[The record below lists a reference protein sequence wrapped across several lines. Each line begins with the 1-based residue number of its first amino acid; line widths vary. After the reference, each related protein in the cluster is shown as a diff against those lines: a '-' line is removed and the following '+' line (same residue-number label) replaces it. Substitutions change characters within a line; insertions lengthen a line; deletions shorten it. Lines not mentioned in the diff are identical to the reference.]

1 MNMIELQRR
10 SEAQLLQ
17 TAQHFFDEAAT
28 RLGLETSLREL
39 LRYPKRKLIVNFPVP
54 MDSGAIHRFEGYR
67 VQCHPVLGPCKGGVR
82 YHPDVTLEEIE
93 ALAIL
98 AMWEAALVGIPFSGA
113 KGGVRC
119 DPKALSLGELERL
132 TRRYTAEIA
141 PLLGPERDIPEPDLY
156 TSEREMAW
164 MLDTLSMHAH
174 GRYMPTAVTGKP
186 LLLGGSPG
194 RALASGRGAFFI
206 ATEVLKSL
214 EIPLAGATVAIQGFG
229 NAGRSFAQFIWEAG
243 ARVIAVSDSSGGVF
257 SEQGLD
263 IPSLIEHK
271 RSTGSVRNF
280 PGTEKI
286 SNEDLLTLRCDL
298 LVPAAIEN
306 QLTEANAG
314 LVRAKALVEIANGP
328 TTLEADR
335 ILHERGVLVV
345 PDILANAG
353 GAIVSYLEWVQGHL
367 AYSWSAEQID
377 ELLYHFMSRA
387 YHTVQATCEREETD
401 LRTAAY
407 CVAVDR
413 VATAARARGLY
424 A

>member
-1 MNMIELQRR
+1 MFEIQRR

-17 TAQHFFDEAAT
+17 TARHFFDEAAA

-39 LRYPKRKLIVNFPVP
+39 LRYPKRKLIVGFPLVL
-54 MDSGAIHRFEGYR
+54 DSGEVCYIEGYR
-67 VQCHPVLGPCKGGVR
+67 VQHHAVLGPCTGGVR
-82 YHPDVTLEEIE
+82 YHPQVTLEEIE

-98 AMWEAALVGIPFSGA
+98 ATWEAALLGVPLSGA
-113 KGGVRC
+113 RGGVRC
-119 DPKALSLGELERL
+119 DPKMLSVSELERL

-141 PLLGPERDIPEPDLY
+141 PVLGPERDILGPDLY
-156 TSEREMAW
+156 TGAREMAW

-174 GRYMPTAVTGKP
+174 GRFMPTAVTGKP

-194 RALASGRGAFFI
+194 RELASGRGAFFI
-206 ATEVLKSL
+206 ATEVLKFL
-214 EIPLAGATVAIQGFG
+214 EIPIAEATVAIQGFG
-229 NAGRSFAQFIWEAG
+229 NAGTSFARFIFEAG

-257 SEQGLD
+257 AESGLD
-263 IPSLIEHK
+263 IPALIEHK
-271 RSTGSVRNF
+271 RSTGSVRDF
-280 PGTEKI
+280 PSAEKI
-286 SNEDLLTLRCDL
+286 SNEELLTLRCDL

-306 QLTEANAG
+306 QLTEENAG
-314 LVRAKALVEIANGP
+314 LVRAKAIVEIANGP

-335 ILHERGVLVV
+335 ILHERNILVV

-353 GAIVSYLEWVQGHL
+353 GMAASYFEWVQGHR
-367 AYSWSAEQID
+367 AYRWGAEHI
-377 ELLYHFMSRA
+377 ERLLYHFMSRA
-387 YHTVQATCEREETD
+387 YHTVQAACEREGTD

-407 CVAVDR
+407 CVALDR

>member
-1 MNMIELQRR
+1 MFEIQRR

-17 TAQHFFDEAAT
+17 TARHFFDEAAA

-39 LRYPKRKLIVNFPVP
+39 LRYPKRKLIVGFPLVL
-54 MDSGAIHRFEGYR
+54 DCGEVCYVEGYR
-67 VQCHPVLGPCKGGVR
+67 VQHHAVLGPCKGGVR
-82 YHPDVTLEEIE
+82 YHPEVTLEEIE

-98 AMWEAALVGIPFSGA
+98 ATWEAALVGVPLSGA

-119 DPKALSLGELERL
+119 DPKTLSVSELERL

-174 GRYMPTAVTGKP
+174 GRFMPTAVTGKP
-186 LLLGGSPG
+186 MLLGGSPG
-194 RALASGRGAFFI
+194 RDLASGRGAFCI

-214 EIPLAGATVAIQGFG
+214 GIPIAGATVAIQGFG
-229 NAGRSFAQFIWEAG
+229 NAGTSFARFISDAG

-257 SEQGLD
+257 AERGLD
-263 IPSLIEHK
+263 ILAVIEHK
-271 RSTGSVRNF
+271 RSTGSVRTF
-280 PGTEKI
+280 PGAEQI
-286 SNEDLLTLRCDL
+286 SNKELLTLRCDL

-306 QLTEANAG
+306 QITEENAG
-314 LVRAKALVEIANGP
+314 AVKAKAVLEIANGP

-335 ILHERGVLVV
+335 ILHERGILVV

-353 GAIVSYLEWVQGHL
+353 GMVVNYFEWVQGHR
-367 AYSWSAEQID
+367 AYTWSAEHID
-377 ELLYHFMSRA
+377 QLLAHVMSRA
-387 YHTVQATCEREETD
+387 YRTVQAASERENTD

>member
-1 MNMIELQRR
+1 MLDIQRR

-17 TAQHFFDEAAT
+17 TAQHFFDEAAS

-39 LRYPKRKLIVNFPVP
+39 LRYPKRKLIVHFPVQ
-54 MDSGAIHRFEGYR
+54 MDSGAIRYVEGYR

-82 YHPDVTLEEIE
+82 YHPDITVEEIE

-113 KGGVRC
+113 KGGVKC
-119 DPKALSLGELERL
+119 DPKALSVGELERL
-132 TRRYTAEIA
+132 TRRYTAEIS
-141 PLLGPERDIPEPDLY
+141 PLLGPEQDIPEPDLY

-164 MLDTLSMHAH
+164 MLDTFSMHAY
-174 GRYMPTAVTGKP
+174 GRYVPTAITGKP
-186 LLLGGSPG
+186 LVLGGSLG
-194 RALASGRGAFFI
+194 RDLASGRGAFFI
-206 ATEVLKSL
+206 ATEVLRSL
-214 EIPLAGATVAIQGFG
+214 GIPIDGARVAVQGFG
-229 NAGRSFAQFIWEAG
+229 NAGTSFARFISEAG
-243 ARVIAVSDSSGGVF
+243 AQVIAVSDSSGGVF

-263 IPSLIEHK
+263 IPSLIKHK
-271 RSTGSVRNF
+271 RSTGGVRTF
-280 PGTEKI
+280 PGTENI
-286 SNEDLLTLRCDL
+286 SNTDLLTLRCDL

-314 LVRAKALVEIANGP
+314 LVKAKAILEIANGP
-328 TTLEADR
+328 TTLEADK

-353 GAIVSYLEWVQGHL
+353 GMIVSYFEWVQSYE
-367 AYSWSAEQID
+367 AYSWSAERI
-377 ELLYHFMSRA
+377 EKMLHHFMSQA
-387 YHTVQATCEREETD
+387 YQTVQAAREREDTD

-407 CVAVDR
+407 CVALDR

>member
-1 MNMIELQRR
+1 MFEVQRR

-17 TAQHFFDEAAT
+17 TARHFFDEAAA
-28 RLGLETSLREL
+28 RLGLERSLREL
-39 LRYPKRKLIVNFPVP
+39 LRYPKRKLIVGFPVQ
-54 MDSGAIHRFEGYR
+54 MDSGEVRYVEGYR
-67 VQCHPVLGPCKGGVR
+67 VQHHAVLGPCKGGVR

-98 AMWEAALVGIPFSGA
+98 ATWEAALVGVPLSGA

-119 DPKALSLGELERL
+119 DPKTLSLGELERL

-141 PLLGPERDIPEPDLY
+141 PLLGPEQDIPEPDLY

-174 GRYMPTAVTGKP
+174 GRFMTTAVTGKP
-186 LLLGGSPG
+186 LVLGGSPG
-194 RALASGRGAFFI
+194 RDLASGRGAFFI
-206 ATEVLKSL
+206 AMEVLKSL
-214 EIPLAGATVAIQGFG
+214 GIPVAEATVAIQGFG
-229 NAGRSFAQFIWEAG
+229 NAGTSFARSISDAG
-243 ARVIAVSDSSGGVF
+243 ARVIAVSDSSGGVWD
-257 SEQGLD
+257 ERGLD
-263 IPSLIEHK
+263 ILALIEYK

-280 PGTEKI
+280 PGADTI
-286 SNEDLLTLRCDL
+286 SNEELLTMKCDL

-314 LVRAKALVEIANGP
+314 LVKAKAVLEIANGP

-335 ILHERGVLVV
+335 IFHERGILVV

-353 GAIVSYLEWVQGHL
+353 GMIVSYFEWVQGHK
-367 AYSWSAEQID
+367 AYSWGAEHI
-377 ELLYHFMSRA
+377 ENLLYQFMSRA
-387 YHTVQATCEREETD
+387 YHTVQAVCDRENTD

-407 CVAVDR
+407 CVALDR

>member
-1 MNMIELQRR
+1 M
-10 SEAQLLQ
+10 
-17 TAQHFFDEAAT
+17 
-28 RLGLETSLREL
+28 
-39 LRYPKRKLIVNFPVP
+39 
-54 MDSGAIHRFEGYR
+54 
-67 VQCHPVLGPCKGGVR
+67 
-82 YHPDVTLEEIE
+82 E

-98 AMWEAALVGIPFSGA
+98 ATWEAALLGVPLSGA
-113 KGGVRC
+113 KGGVTC
-119 DPKALSLGELERL
+119 DPKTLSVSELERL

-174 GRYMPTAVTGKP
+174 GRYMATAVTGKP

-194 RALASGRGAFFI
+194 RDLASGRGAFFI
-206 ATEVLKSL
+206 ATEVIKSL
-214 EIPLAGATVAIQGFG
+214 GSSVADATVAIQGFG
-229 NAGRSFAQFIWEAG
+229 NAGTSFARFISEAG

-257 SEQGLD
+257 SERGLD

-280 PGTEKI
+280 PGADNI
-286 SNEDLLTLRCDL
+286 SNEDVLTLRCDL

-306 QLTEANAG
+306 QITEENAG
-314 LVRAKALVEIANGP
+314 LVKARAVLEIANGP

-335 ILHERGVLVV
+335 ILHERNILVV

-353 GAIVSYLEWVQGHL
+353 GMAASYFEWVQGHR
-367 AYSWSAEQID
+367 AYSWGAEHLD
-377 ELLYHFMSRA
+377 KLLYHFMSRA
-387 YHTVQATCEREETD
+387 YQTVQAACERENTD

-407 CVAVDR
+407 SVALDR

>member
-1 MNMIELQRR
+1 MREIQRR

-17 TAQHFFDEAAT
+17 TAQHFFDEAAA

-39 LRYPKRKLIVNFPVP
+39 LRYPKRKLIVHFPVP
-54 MDSGAIHRFEGYR
+54 KDDGRTISFEGYR

-82 YHPDVTLEEIE
+82 YHPDITLEEIE

-98 AMWEAALVGIPFSGA
+98 AMWEAALVGVPFSGA
-113 KGGVRC
+113 KGGVKC
-119 DPKALSLGELERL
+119 DPKALSVGELERL

-174 GRYMPTAVTGKP
+174 GRFMPTAVTGKP
-186 LLLGGSPG
+186 FLLGGSVG
-194 RALASGRGAFFI
+194 RELASGRGAFFI
-206 ATEVLKSL
+206 ALEVLKSL
-214 EIPLAGATVAIQGFG
+214 DIPIAGATVAIQGFG
-229 NAGRSFAQFIWEAG
+229 HAGTSFARFISEAG

-257 SEQGLD
+257 AESGLD
-263 IPSLIEHK
+263 ILPLIEHK

-280 PGTEKI
+280 PGTENI
-286 SNEDLLTLRCDL
+286 SNTDLLTLRCDL

-306 QLTEANAG
+306 QLTEENAG
-314 LVRAKALVEIANGP
+314 SVRAQAIVEIANGP
-328 TTLEADR
+328 TTLEADK
-335 ILHERGVLVV
+335 ILHERNILVV

-353 GAIVSYLEWVQGHL
+353 GMIVSYFEWVQSYE
-367 AYSWSAEQID
+367 AYSWSAERVD
-377 ELLYHFMSRA
+377 KLLYQFMSRA
-387 YHTVQATCEREETD
+387 YRAVQAACEREDTN

-407 CVAVDR
+407 CVALDR

>member
-1 MNMIELQRR
+1 MLEIQRR

-17 TAQHFFDEAAT
+17 TARHFFDEAAA

-39 LRYPKRKLIVNFPVP
+39 LRYPKRKLIVGFPLQ
-54 MDSGAIHRFEGYR
+54 MDSGEVCSIEGYR
-67 VQCHPVLGPCKGGVR
+67 VQHHAVLGPCKGGVR
-82 YHPDVTLEEIE
+82 YHPEVTLEEIE

-98 AMWEAALVGIPFSGA
+98 ATWEAALLGVPLSGA

-119 DPKALSLGELERL
+119 DPKTLSAGELERL

-174 GRYMPTAVTGKP
+174 GRYMASAVTGKP
-186 LLLGGSPG
+186 VLLGGSPG
-194 RALASGRGAFFI
+194 RDVAGGRGAFFI
-206 ATEVLKSL
+206 ATEALKSL
-214 EIPLAGATVAIQGFG
+214 EIPVAGASIVIQGFG
-229 NAGRSFAQFIWEAG
+229 NAGTSFARLITEAG
-243 ARVIAVSDSSGGVF
+243 AKVIAVSDSSGGVCA
-257 SEQGLD
+257 ERGLD
-263 IPSLIEHK
+263 IPALIEHK

-280 PGTEKI
+280 PGADPI
-286 SNEDLLTLRCDL
+286 SNEELLTLRCDL

-314 LVRAKALVEIANGP
+314 SVKAHAVLEIANGP

-335 ILHERGVLVV
+335 VLHERGILVV

-353 GAIVSYLEWVQGHL
+353 GMAVSYLEWVQGHKG
-367 AYSWSAEQID
+367 YSWGAEHI
-377 ELLYHFMSRA
+377 ERLLYQFMSRA
-387 YHTVQATCEREETD
+387 YRTVQAACEHENTD

-407 CVAVDR
+407 CVALDR

>member
-1 MNMIELQRR
+1 MLEIQRR

-17 TAQHFFDEAAT
+17 TARHFFDEAAA

-39 LRYPKRKLIVNFPVP
+39 LRYPKRNLIVGFPLQ
-54 MDSGAIHRFEGYR
+54 MDSGEVCYIEGYR
-67 VQCHPVLGPCKGGVR
+67 VQHHAVMGPCKGGVR
-82 YHPDVTLEEIE
+82 YHPEVTLEEIE

-98 AMWEAALVGIPFSGA
+98 ATWEAALLGVPLSGA

-119 DPKALSLGELERL
+119 DPKTLSAGELERL

-156 TSEREMAW
+156 TGEREMAW

-174 GRYMPTAVTGKP
+174 GRSMAPAVTGKP
-186 LLLGGSPG
+186 MLLGGSPG
-194 RALASGRGAFFI
+194 RDAASGRGAHHI
-206 ATEVLKSL
+206 ATEALKSL
-214 EIPLAGATVAIQGFG
+214 EIPVAEARIAIQGFG
-229 NAGRSFAQFIWEAG
+229 NAGTSFARLITEAG
-243 ARVIAVSDSSGGVF
+243 AKVIAVSDSSGGVLA
-257 SEQGLD
+257 ERGLD
-263 IPSLIEHK
+263 ILALIEHK

-280 PGTEKI
+280 PGADPI
-286 SNEDLLTLRCDL
+286 SNDELLTLRCDL

-314 LVRAKALVEIANGP
+314 SVKARAILEIANGP

-335 ILHERGVLVV
+335 VFHERGILVV

-353 GAIVSYLEWVQGHL
+353 GMAVSYLEWVQGHKG
-367 AYSWSAEQID
+367 YSWSAEHV
-377 ELLYHFMSRA
+377 ERLLYQFMSRA
-387 YHTVQATCEREETD
+387 YRTVQAACERENTD

-407 CVAVDR
+407 CVALDR